1 MYKILKRLDK
11 KQIIYILIGVV
22 LIVMQVYLDLKLPDY
37 ISKLTL
43 IIKTPGSVTKDL
55 FDPAS
60 KMLFVALLSF
70 ILAIITGYFLARVAI
85 SFSKKLRKDLFY
97 KIEEFS
103 LEEIKKFSISSLTVR
118 STNDVINLQ
127 NFLAMGLQVIIKAP
141 ILAVWAVSKIYTK
154 NLTWSLITLG
164 YLAVMLIIVIV
175 ALILI
180 IPKTTIIQKLID
192 KLNNVSRENI
202 TGIRVIKAFNA
213 ENYQK
218 DKFNEINEEVT
229 STNYFIALITSI
241 FSPLFMFVMSSLTL
255 IIYYTGANMI
265 DKAIMADKLDIFS
278 NMVVFGSYASQ
289 VISAFIMLVMIFII
303 YPRAKVSASRVSEV
317 LDTDPSI
324 ISGKFKSK
332 TDLTGTVEFKN
343 VSFKYPDAEEC
354 ILKDISFKAN
364 MGETIAFLGGTGS
377 GKSTLI
383 NLIPRLYDVTKG
395 EVLVNGINVKEYD
408 KTFLNNIISYI
419 PQKAVIF
426 KGTIKSNIKFGKSTI
441 QNNKVEEAVKV
452 SQSKLFVNKLPK
464 KLNYFVASRGT
475 NLSGG
480 QKQRLAIARGIAREP
495 EIYIFDDSFSALDY
509 KTDSKLREDLNKY
522 TKNAT
527 KIIVAQRIGTIMNA
541 DLIIVLDEGKMVSS
555 GTHKELMKTSPIY
568 KEIALTQLSEEELS

>member
-11 KQIIYILIGVV
+11 KQIIYILISIF
-22 LIVMQVYLDLKLPDY
+22 LIVGQVYLDLKLPDY

-60 KMLFVALLSF
+60 KMLFIALLSF
-70 ILAIITGYFLARVAI
+70 GLAIITGYFLARVAI

-97 KIEEFS
+97 KIEDFS

-118 STNDVINLQ
+118 TTNDVMNLQ

-164 YLAVMLIIVIV
+164 YLVVMLIIVIIV
-175 ALILI
+175 FKLI

-192 KLNNVSRENI
+192 KLNSVSRENI

-213 ENYQK
+213 EDYQK
-218 DKFNEINEEVT
+218 NKFKEVNDEVT
-229 STNYFIALITSI
+229 NTNYFIARIVSI
-241 FSPLFMFVMSSLTL
+241 FGPLFMFIMSTLTL
-255 IIYYTGANMI
+255 AIYYTGASMI
-265 DKAIMADKLDIFS
+265 DKAAMADKLDIFS
-278 NMVVFGSYASQ
+278 NMIVFGSYASQ

-303 YPRAKVSASRVSEV
+303 YPRAKVSANRVSEI
-317 LDTDPSI
+317 LETDPSVK
-324 ISGKFKSK
+324 SGKFKSK
-332 TDLTGTVEFKN
+332 TDLKGTIEFKN

-354 ILKDISFKAN
+354 ILQDISFKASE
-364 MGETIAFLGGTGS
+364 GDTIAFLGGTGS

-408 KTFLNNIISYI
+408 KTYLNNLISYI

-426 KGTIKSNIKFGKSTI
+426 KGTIKSNVKFGKDSI
-441 QNNKVEEAVKV
+441 KLEKVEDALKV
-452 SQSKLFVNKLPK
+452 SQSKSFVNKLPE
-464 KLNYFVASRGT
+464 KLDNFVASRGT

-495 EIYIFDDSFSALDY
+495 EIYIFDDTFSALDY
-509 KTDSKLREDLNKY
+509 KTDSKLREELNKY
-522 TKNAT
+522 TKSAT

-541 DLIIVLDEGKMVSS
+541 DQIIVLDEGKMVSS
-555 GTHKELMKTSPIY
+555 GTHQELMKTSSIY
-568 KEIALTQLSEEELS
+568 REIALTQLNEEELI